1 MRAFAL
7 AIGAAAAMLPA
18 APGLAAEKPGYAGQQ
33 SRQIKALSEEDVAA
47 LRNGDGMGFAKAAE
61 LNSYPGP
68 RHALDLA
75 RELKLSDAQTRQIS
89 AVYERMRGAAR
100 SLGAAL
106 IEREG
111 ALDRLFAT
119 AEITPD
125 RLAAETSAIGD
136 IQARLRAVHLL
147 AHLETRA
154 VLGAEQVAR
163 YNGLRGY
170 DKPSVSSAP
179 HSGAHRH

>member
-7 AIGAAAAMLPA
+7 AIAAAAALLLAGPA
-18 APGLAAEKPGYAGQQ
+18 LAAEKPGYAGQQ
-33 SRQIKALSEEDVAA
+33 SRSIKALSDEDVAA
-47 LRNGDGMGFAKAAE
+47 LRDGDGMGLAKAAE

-75 RELKLSDAQTRQIS
+75 RELGLTDAQNREIRV
-89 AVYERMRGAAR
+89 VYARMRAAAR

-111 ALDRLFAT
+111 ALDRLFASG
-119 AEITPD
+119 EIGPD
-125 RLAAETSAIGD
+125 RLAAETSAIGK
-136 IQARLRAVHLL
+136 IQARLRADHLL

-154 VLGAEQVAR
+154 ILSPEQVAR
-163 YNGLRGY
+163 YNRLRGY
-170 DKPSVSSAP
+170 DQPAASSPP
-179 HSGAHRH
+179 HSGPHRH